1 MRYIGGFVVERPGA
15 VVGIPNSLSVSIVR
29 FAQVKG
35 HGEFVVKAGE
45 DCFGLV
51 SGGLEGGVE
60 FEIHADIIAE
70 KRGEGARHTE
80 ERRDAAACIFGDQQ
94 NEKQTPQGTLRS
106 SALFPGV
113 FKDMSDCQRGLAE
126 MGGRMFQK
134 FIFTLKIFMNTL
146 HYWQHTDLAPI
157 INNLRTPGSDPG
169 VRDLMGKIS

>member
-70 KRGEGARHTE
+70 MRGRML
-80 ERRDAAACIFGDQQ
+80 RRADRESSDDATCIFGDQQ
-94 NEKQTPQGTLRS
+94 NERQTPQGMLRS
-106 SALFPGV
+106 AAPFPGV
-113 FKDMSDCQRGLAE
+113 SKDMSDCQRGS
-126 MGGRMFQK
+126 R
-134 FIFTLKIFMNTL
+134 
-146 HYWQHTDLAPI
+146 
-157 INNLRTPGSDPG
+157 
-169 VRDLMGKIS
+169 

>member
-94 NEKQTPQGTLRS
+94 NEKQTPQGMLRS
-106 SALFPGV
+106 AAPFPGV
-113 FKDMSDCQRGLAE
+113 SKDMSDCQRGSQRWA
-126 MGGRMFQK
+126 GGCFK
-134 FIFTLKIFMNTL
+134 NSF
-146 HYWQHTDLAPI
+146 
-157 INNLRTPGSDPG
+157 LR
-169 VRDLMGKIS
+169 

>member
-70 KRGEGARHTE
+70 MKGEDVLVIA
-80 ERRDAAACIFGDQQ
+80 
-94 NEKQTPQGTLRS
+94 RS
-106 SALFPGV
+106 SAMTRPAFLAITKTKGRLHNGRFAVPRLFPG
-113 FKDMSDCQRGLAE
+113 
-126 MGGRMFQK
+126 
-134 FIFTLKIFMNTL
+134 
-146 HYWQHTDLAPI
+146 
-157 INNLRTPGSDPG
+157 
-169 VRDLMGKIS
+169 